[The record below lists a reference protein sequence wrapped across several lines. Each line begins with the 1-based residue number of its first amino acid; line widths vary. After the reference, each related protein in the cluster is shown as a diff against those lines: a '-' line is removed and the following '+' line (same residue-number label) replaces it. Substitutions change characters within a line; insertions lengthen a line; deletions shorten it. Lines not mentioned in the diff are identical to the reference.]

1 MSKMIARFAPS
12 PTGNLHIGSARTAL
26 INFIC
31 KSKDIDSRLY
41 LRIEDTDKARSKE
54 EFKNNILSGLQWLGI
69 DWDNEPQIQSQNINR
84 HLEIANKLL
93 DNGKAF
99 KCICSEKELSE
110 RRKKINSGD
119 INSKKICASCDKNI
133 KIQNLEKNYVIRI
146 KIPVEDK
153 EILDDIVQ
161 GTVEVKKSEIDDYVL
176 VRRDGTPTY
185 MLSVV
190 VDDHDLGVN
199 FIIRGDDHLNN
210 YFRQKFIYEYMNW
223 EIPTY
228 AHIPLIHGE
237 DGSKLSKR
245 HGAVNLIDLKKQG
258 YLPEAIINN
267 LILLGWSP
275 KKNDDE
281 LIDLKKIISIFN
293 IKDLSKSPSIF
304 SYKKLDYFNNYYL
317 RQEQN
322 LELFIHYCKSN
333 INLQKYI
340 KIDEKKLIRIFN
352 IYKKDISKYE
362 EIVNIAEIYFNS
374 NFEILKNEIFEQEF
388 NNCFNNF
395 LELINS
401 IKNWEYDVINLEIKD
416 FLKKNNLKFP
426 ILGKPVRFLLTNNYN
441 GPSITDIF
449 MILGKEKSIERL
461 KKYKI

>member
-1 MSKMIARFAPS
+1 MTKMITRFAPS

-31 KSKDIDSRLY
+31 KSKHEDSKLY
-41 LRIEDTDKARSKE
+41 LRIEDTDRERSKE
-54 EFKNNILSGLQWLGI
+54 EFKNNIFSGLKWLGI
-69 DWDNEPQIQSQNINR
+69 DWDNEPQIQSHNINR

-99 KCICSEKELSE
+99 KCICSEEDLNE

-119 INSKKICASCDKNI
+119 ITSKKICVSCATNTKV
-133 KIQNLEKNYVIRI
+133 QSLEKDYVIRI
-146 KIPVEDK
+146 KIPIDDK
-153 EILDDIVQ
+153 EILEDVVQ
-161 GTVEVKKSEIDDYVL
+161 GTVEVKKTEIDDYVL

-223 EIPTY
+223 EIPRY

-245 HGAVNLIDLKKQG
+245 HGAVNSIDLKKQG

-281 LIDLKKIISIFN
+281 LIQLKNIISIFN
-293 IKDLSKSPSIF
+293 IKDLSKSASIF

-317 RQEQN
+317 RQDNN
-322 LELFIHYCKSN
+322 LDLFINYCKSN

-340 KIDEKKLIRIFN
+340 QRDQKKLIRIFN
-352 IYKKDISKYE
+352 IYKKDISKYQE
-362 EIVNIAEIYFNS
+362 MVNISEIYFNS
-374 NFEILKNEIFEQEF
+374 NFHVLKNEIFDQEF
-388 NNCFNNF
+388 NNCFKNF
-395 LELINS
+395 LDLINS
-401 IKNWEYDVINLEIKD
+401 IKNLEYDIINSEIKN

-426 ILGKPVRFLLTNNYN
+426 ILGKPIRFLLTNNYN

-449 MILGKEKSIERL
+449 MILGKEQSIKRL
-461 KKYKI
+461 NKYKV

>member
-1 MSKMIARFAPS
+1 MTKMITRFAPS

-31 KSKDIDSRLY
+31 KSKHEDSKLY
-41 LRIEDTDKARSKE
+41 LRIEDTDRERSKE
-54 EFKNNILSGLQWLGI
+54 EFKNNILRGLKWLGI

-93 DNGKAF
+93 DNNKAF
-99 KCICSEKELSE
+99 KCICSEEDLNE

-119 INSKKICASCDKNI
+119 ITSKKICVSCATNTKV
-133 KIQNLEKNYVIRI
+133 QSLEKDYVIRI
-146 KIPVEDK
+146 KIPIDDK
-153 EILDDIVQ
+153 EILEDVVQ
-161 GTVEVKKSEIDDYVL
+161 GTVEVKKTEIDDYVL

-223 EIPTY
+223 EIPRY

-281 LIDLKKIISIFN
+281 TIQLKNIISIFN
-293 IKDLSKSPSIF
+293 INDLSKSASIF

-322 LELFIHYCKSN
+322 LDLFIKYCKTDK
-333 INLQKYI
+333 NLQEYLEK
-340 KIDEKKLIRIFN
+340 DQKKLIRIFN
-352 IYKKDISKYE
+352 IYKKDIYKYE
-362 EIVNIAEIYFNS
+362 EMVNIAKIYFNS
-374 NFEILKNEIFEQEF
+374 NFEILENEIFQQEF

-395 LELINS
+395 LELINN
-401 IKNWEYDVINLEIKD
+401 IKNWEYDDINSEIKN

-449 MILGKEKSIERL
+449 MILGKEQSIERL
-461 KKYKI
+461 NKYKV

>member
-1 MSKMIARFAPS
+1 MTKMITRFAPS

-31 KSKDIDSRLY
+31 KSKNKDSKLY
-41 LRIEDTDKARSKE
+41 LRIEDTDKERSKE

-69 DWDNEPQIQSQNINR
+69 SWDNEPQIQSQNINR

-93 DNGKAF
+93 ENGKAF
-99 KCICSEKELSE
+99 KCVCSEEELSE

-119 INSKKICASCDKNI
+119 ITSKKICVSCAKNT
-133 KIQNLEKNYVIRI
+133 KVQSLKKDYVVRI
-146 KIPVEDK
+146 KIPIEDI
-153 EILDDIVQ
+153 ELLEDVVQ
-161 GTVEVKKSEIDDYVL
+161 GTVKVKKSEIDDYVL

-281 LIDLKKIISIFN
+281 LIELTNIIPLFN
-293 IKDLSKSPSIF
+293 IKDLSKSASIF

-322 LELFIHYCKSN
+322 LELFINYCKSN
-333 INLQKYI
+333 LDLKKYI
-340 KIDEKKLIRIFN
+340 EKDEKKLIKIFN
-352 IYKKDISKYE
+352 IYKKDISKYQE
-362 EIVNIAEIYFNS
+362 MVNISEIYFNS
-374 NFEILKNEIFEQEF
+374 NFEILENEIFDQEF
-388 NNCFNNF
+388 NNCFKNF
-395 LELINS
+395 LDLINS
-401 IKNWEYDVINLEIKD
+401 IKNWEYDVINSEIKN
-416 FLKKNNLKFP
+416 FLKNNNLKFP
-426 ILGKPVRFLLTNNYN
+426 IIGKPVRFLLTNNYN
-441 GPSITDIF
+441 GPSISDIF
-449 MILGKEKSIERL
+449 MILGKEQSIKRL
-461 KKYKI
+461 NNYKV

>member
-1 MSKMIARFAPS
+1 MIA
-12 PTGNLHIGSARTAL
+12 
-26 INFIC
+26 
-31 KSKDIDSRLY
+31 
-41 LRIEDTDKARSKE
+41 IE
-54 EFKNNILSGLQWLGI
+54 N
-69 DWDNEPQIQSQNINR
+69 
-84 HLEIANKLL
+84 
-93 DNGKAF
+93 
-99 KCICSEKELSE
+99 
-110 RRKKINSGD
+110 
-119 INSKKICASCDKNI
+119 
-133 KIQNLEKNYVIRI
+133 
-146 KIPVEDK
+146 K
-153 EILDDIVQ
+153 EILEDVVQ
-161 GTVEVKKSEIDDYVL
+161 GAVEVKNSEIDDYVL
-176 VRRDGTPTY
+176 VRRDGSPTY

-275 KKNDDE
+275 KKDDE
-281 LIDLKKIISIFN
+281 LIQLNNIISVFD
-293 IKDLSKSPSIF
+293 IKNLSKSASIF

-317 RQEQN
+317 KQEQN
-322 LELFIHYCKSN
+322 LELFIKYCKSN
-333 INLQKYI
+333 INLKNYI
-340 KIDEKKLIRIFN
+340 EKDEKKLIRIFN

-362 EIVNIAEIYFNS
+362 EMISVAEIYFNS
-374 NFEILKNEIFEQEF
+374 NFETLKNEIFQQEF

-395 LELINS
+395 LNLINS
-401 IKNWEYDVINLEIKD
+401 IKNWEYDVINSEIKD

-426 ILGKPVRFLLTNNYN
+426 ILGKPIRFLLTNNYN

-449 MILGKEKSIERL
+449 MILGKDKTLERL
-461 KKYKI
+461 NKYKD

>member
-1 MSKMIARFAPS
+1 MTKIITRFAPS
-12 PTGNLHIGSARTAL
+12 PSGNLHIGSARTAL
-26 INFIC
+26 INFIF
-31 KSKDIDSRLY
+31 KSKFIGSKLY
-41 LRIEDTDKARSKE
+41 LRIEDTDKNRSKE

-69 DWDNEPQIQSQNINR
+69 NWDNEPQIQSENINR
-84 HLEIANKLL
+84 HLEIANQLL
-93 DNGKAF
+93 NSGKAF
-99 KCICSEKELSE
+99 KCICSEEELSK
-110 RRKKINSGD
+110 RRKKINIGD
-119 INSKKICASCDKNI
+119 ISSKKICVACENNNKV
-133 KIQNLEKNYVIRI
+133 QNLEKDYVIRI
-146 KIPVEDK
+146 KIPTEDK
-153 EILDDIVQ
+153 EILEDVVQ
-161 GTVEVKKSEIDDYVL
+161 GTVEVKNFEIDDYVL

-281 LIDLKKIISIFN
+281 IIQLKNIISIFN
-293 IKDLSKSPSIF
+293 IKDLSKSASIF

-317 RQEQN
+317 RQEKN
-322 LELFIHYCKSN
+322 LELFIKYCKSN
-333 INLQKYI
+333 INLQKYV
-340 KIDEKKLIRIFN
+340 KEDEKKLIRIFN
-352 IYKKDISKYE
+352 IYKKDISKYKE
-362 EIVNIAEIYFNS
+362 MINIAEIYFNS
-374 NFEILKNEIFEQEF
+374 NFKTLENNKFQQDF

-395 LELINS
+395 LDIINS
-401 IKNWEYDVINLEIKD
+401 IKNWEYDVINSEIKD

-426 ILGKPVRFLLTNNYN
+426 VRSKPVRFLLTNNYN

-449 MILGKEKSIERL
+449 MILGKDKSIERL
-461 KKYKI
+461 NKNKI

>member
-1 MSKMIARFAPS
+1 MTKIITRFAPS

-31 KSKDIDSRLY
+31 KSKNTDSKLY
-41 LRIEDTDKARSKE
+41 LRIEDTDRERSKE
-54 EFKNNILSGLQWLGI
+54 EFKNNILSGLKWLGLE
-69 DWDNEPQIQSQNINR
+69 WDNEPQIQSQNINR

-93 DNGKAF
+93 IKSKAF
-99 KCICSEKELSE
+99 KCICSEKKLSE

-119 INSKKICASCDKNI
+119 ITSKKICTTCEKNT
-133 KIQNLEKNYVIRI
+133 KVQNLEKDYVIRI
-146 KIPVEDK
+146 KIPVDDK
-153 EILDDIVQ
+153 EVLKDVVQ

-176 VRRDGTPTY
+176 VRKDGTPTY

-275 KKNDDE
+275 KKDEDE
-281 LIDLKKIISIFN
+281 LIQLNNIISIFN
-293 IKDLSKSPSIF
+293 IKDLSKSASIF

-317 RQEQN
+317 KQEQN
-322 LELFIHYCKSN
+322 LELFITYCKSN
-333 INLQKYI
+333 INLKKYI
-340 KIDEKKLIRIFN
+340 EKDEKKLIRIFN
-352 IYKKDISKYE
+352 TYKKDISKYE
-362 EIVNIAEIYFNS
+362 EMINVAEIYFNS
-374 NFEILKNEIFEQEF
+374 NFETLKNEIFLQEF

-395 LELINS
+395 LNLINS
-401 IKNWEYDVINLEIKD
+401 IKNWEYDVINSEIKD
-416 FLKKNNLKFP
+416 FLKKHNLKFP
-426 ILGKPVRFLLTNNYN
+426 ILGKPIRFLLTNNYN

-449 MILGKEKSIERL
+449 MILGKDKTIERL
-461 KKYKI
+461 NKYKV